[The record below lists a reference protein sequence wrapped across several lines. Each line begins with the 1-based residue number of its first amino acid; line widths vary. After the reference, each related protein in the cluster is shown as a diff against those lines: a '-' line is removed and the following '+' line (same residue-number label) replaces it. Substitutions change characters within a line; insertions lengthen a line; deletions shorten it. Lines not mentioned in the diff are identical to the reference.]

1 MKPQTL
7 SEAKQMLQNPDN
19 TYRTQTFWSW
29 NGDLQ
34 EEELNHQLAEFKDKG
49 VGGFFMHAREGLETP
64 YLSEQWKDRIR
75 SCAEEGKRLG
85 LHPYIYDDDKWPSGM
100 AGGKVAAVNPDFRA
114 MAIVLTKKDSG
125 SFCYGAQIAGKTL
138 LQLHEGEPSQEE
150 TPLYIDV
157 QYSETSDWYNGST
170 PANNLN
176 PESVRAF
183 LDMTHEQY
191 KKLFDGKLSD
201 YVDGFFTDEPNFADF
216 FATFEP
222 HCPWLP
228 WTADFDVY
236 FQEKRGYSIIPLLPY
251 LFYQGEQAPKVRHD
265 YWRTITELFSQTYFK
280 QIYDWCEENGVINT
294 GHMLFENGLCSQA
307 RVCGAAMPHFQYL
320 HIPGVD
326 ILGERT
332 EEYLTVKQCTSV
344 AHQMGRR
351 AVSESYGCT
360 GWQLSF
366 EGQKWLW
373 DWQAV
378 QGISVRCP
386 HLAQYSIKGL
396 RKRDYPPVFNYQ
408 AAWWEH
414 NNTIEDYC
422 ARLNVCADTGS
433 VQRPILLLH
442 PQSSVWLRCGSDP
455 EEDLSHFDSNMGW
468 TDAHIMDLN
477 QEYDRISRLAQAMLK
492 NQCDFDFGDEM
503 LMAEHGCVNGKHLK
517 IGKAEYAVVVVPAV
531 QTLFASTLDLLI
543 KFAQNGG
550 RILWLEELPG
560 MVDGVPSQA
569 VRDAFADA
577 AIARDEAQLMT
588 MLEPYRLVKITD
600 ILTHRAAPL
609 LTSWRKTEDG
619 YLLIAVNNDR
629 NRGYRCRVA
638 FPETGAVERFDLL
651 TGEMIPMVTDGFM
664 GIYEDFGPA
673 DTRVYLLH
681 TQEPAETMHL
691 KPVYHDVHESPA
703 VTACLGP
710 KATFTRTD
718 PNVLTLD
725 RCSYKTDGTW
735 SDEMAVWQAQ
745 RAIREQ
751 AGFQPIHANGMPMRY
766 GWIYEEKPHI
776 KASFQFTFVIEELP
790 ETPVY
795 VALEERQAMRVFSNG
810 TLCEQDAG
818 WYKDRAIRK
827 VKLENLREGE
837 NRIVLDVDYSH
848 ALEIE
853 DIYILGDFAVNEH
866 RHIVNEPET
875 LRFGDWCQQGYPH
888 YAGSMTYH
896 FVFEGTHEQAKLHLG
911 DYSATLVVAS
921 VNKGEPIYI
930 PWRSAN
936 EPAVQL
942 RQGINTLDLT
952 VVGSNRN
959 MFGPLHQPY
968 QLCSRIDWQD
978 FRKEETGGTEDYVL
992 YPYGLMSQCY
1002 MLV

>member
-1 MKPQTL
+1 MCLHKL
-7 SEAKQMLQNPDN
+7 SDITRQLKNPDN

-29 NGDLQ
+29 NGNLQ
-34 EEELNHQLAEFKDKG
+34 EEELNHQLLEFKDKG
-49 VGGFFMHAREGLETP
+49 IGGFFMHAREGLETP

-150 TPLYIDV
+150 TPLFVDV
-157 QYSETSDWYNGST
+157 QYSETSDWYSGST

-216 FATFEP
+216 FAAFEP

-265 YWRTITELFSQTYFK
+265 YWRTITERFSQTYFK

-414 NNTIEDYC
+414 NKRIRRFGDTECWFCRTPEDMLRYMEYTVLCEGKPYIATGGRIEHYPKF
-422 ARLNVCADTGS
+422 V
-433 VQRPILLLH
+433 
-442 PQSSVWLRCGSDP
+442 P
-455 EEDLSHFDSNMGW
+455 EDHVFLKLTPSKWEDKW
-468 TDAHIMDLN
+468 YQWN
-477 QEYDRISRLAQAMLK
+477 QELPGNASPEAK
-492 NQCDFDFGDEM
+492 
-503 LMAEHGCVNGKHLK
+503 AEAREFSELK
-517 IGKAEYAVVVVPAV
+517 IGYRG
-531 QTLFASTLDLLI
+531 DLRFSKMEVI
-543 KFAQNGG
+543 D
-550 RILWLEELPG
+550 LEQI
-560 MVDGVPSQA
+560 M
-569 VRDAFADA
+569 
-577 AIARDEAQLMT
+577 
-588 MLEPYRLVKITD
+588 
-600 ILTHRAAPL
+600 
-609 LTSWRKTEDG
+609 
-619 YLLIAVNNDR
+619 
-629 NRGYRCRVA
+629 
-638 FPETGAVERFDLL
+638 
-651 TGEMIPMVTDGFM
+651 EM
-664 GIYEDFGPA
+664 
-673 DTRVYLLH
+673 
-681 TQEPAETMHL
+681 
-691 KPVYHDVHESPA
+691 
-703 VTACLGP
+703 
-710 KATFTRTD
+710 
-718 PNVLTLD
+718 
-725 RCSYKTDGTW
+725 
-735 SDEMAVWQAQ
+735 
-745 RAIREQ
+745 REQ
-751 AGFQPIHANGMPMRY
+751 SQSMGMQMQSP
-766 GWIYEEKPHI
+766 
-776 KASFQFTFVIEELP
+776 
-790 ETPVY
+790 
-795 VALEERQAMRVFSNG
+795 
-810 TLCEQDAG
+810 
-818 WYKDRAIRK
+818 
-827 VKLENLREGE
+827 
-837 NRIVLDVDYSH
+837 
-848 ALEIE
+848 
-853 DIYILGDFAVNEH
+853 
-866 RHIVNEPET
+866 
-875 LRFGDWCQQGYPH
+875 
-888 YAGSMTYH
+888 
-896 FVFEGTHEQAKLHLG
+896 
-911 DYSATLVVAS
+911 
-921 VNKGEPIYI
+921 
-930 PWRSAN
+930 
-936 EPAVQL
+936 
-942 RQGINTLDLT
+942 
-952 VVGSNRN
+952 
-959 MFGPLHQPY
+959 
-968 QLCSRIDWQD
+968 
-978 FRKEETGGTEDYVL
+978 
-992 YPYGLMSQCY
+992 
-1002 MLV
+1002 